1 MKVNTCEFS
10 TNCYHDA
17 MHGILQFNVSY
28 ENGAYTADAVNAP
41 IVTFGYTFEELSH
54 NIREAVDLFFADERP
69 EALGFTPAPS
79 ILTSFELP
87 SIAYGG
93 QA

>member
-1 MKVNTCEFS
+1 MR
-10 TNCYHDA
+10 
-17 MHGILQFNVSY
+17 GILQFNVSY

-41 IVTFGYTFEELSH
+41 IVTFGYTFEELWR

>member
-1 MKVNTCEFS
+1 MSNSCLLFLS
-10 TNCYHDA
+10 CYHEG
-17 MHGILQFNVSY
+17 MHGILQFNVAY
-28 ENGAYTADAVNAP
+28 EGGAYTVEAVIAP
-41 IVTFGYTFEELSH
+41 IVMFGCTFEELSH
-54 NIREAVDLFFADERP
+54 NIYEVVDLFFRDERP
-69 EALGFTPAPS
+69 EALGFIPSPS